1 MIIDV
6 IGSVEGIDAFTY
18 WKSGDLVRCYQCLT
32 THWQTLK
39 DRATIAPSKCGALVT
54 QWENVW
60 ISVFPRP
67 LLYRTILPPSLPKS
81 RPPDINRPWYWIQVI
96 RNLEIQKLFYSEH
109 SPRCSIEELHDQF
122 SFFSDSALVGVAP
135 EPTEGWGFLGNLLS
149 MTKHST
155 KSSPKLTRY
164 FDLSSEFR
172 DVNPDDEV
180 TGSPEIFLS
189 LN

>member
-1 MIIDV
+1 MPFHIEK
-6 IGSVEGIDAFTY
+6 VEIWSGVTNALQLTVWL
-18 WKSGDLVRCYQCLT
+18 WKIELPYKS
-32 THWQTLK
+32 
-39 DRATIAPSKCGALVT
+39 GALVT

-96 RNLEIQKLFYSEH
+96 RNLELQNLFYSEH

-122 SFFSDSALVGVAP
+122 SLFSDSALVGVAP

-164 FDLSSEFR
+164 LNLSSEFR
-172 DVNPDDEV
+172 DVNSDDEE
-180 TGSPEIFLS
+180 TGSQKS
-189 LN
+189 LYL